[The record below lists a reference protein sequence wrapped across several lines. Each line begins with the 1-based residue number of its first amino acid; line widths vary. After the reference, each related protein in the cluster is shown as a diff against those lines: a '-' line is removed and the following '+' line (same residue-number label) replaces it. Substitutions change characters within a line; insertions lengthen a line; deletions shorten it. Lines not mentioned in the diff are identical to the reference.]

1 MIHTAD
7 PDNQEEIMD
16 YKLSTEDKKRI
27 EEGIRKKYAE
37 ASITPQGLFNYPTGR
52 EGLEGLRYDP
62 KIVESIPKPVI
73 DSFCGVGNPFSLGP
87 IHKGETVLDIGCGG
101 GFDVIFAAILVGSE
115 GNVTGIDLT
124 PEMLE
129 RSKKNLQETSIE
141 NVTLK
146 QTNAEELPF
155 PDNTFEVII
164 SNGVFNLIP
173 EKAKALFEVFRIL
186 KFGGR
191 LMVADQIL
199 IGELSEAQKLS
210 AESWAQ

>member
-1 MIHTAD
+1 MGS
-7 PDNQEEIMD
+7 
-16 YKLSTEDKKRI
+16 KLSPEDMDRI
-27 EEGIRKKYAE
+27 VEGIRKKYAE

-52 EGLEGLRYDP
+52 EGLKGLGYDS
-62 KIVESIPKPVI
+62 KIVETIPKPVI

-87 IHKGETVLDIGCGG
+87 IHKGENVLDIGCGG
-101 GFDVIFAAILVGSE
+101 GFDVIFAATVVGPK
-115 GNVTGIDLT
+115 GKVTGIDVT

-146 QTNAEELPF
+146 QATAEELPF
-155 PDNTFEVII
+155 PDNNFDVII

-173 EKAKALFEVFRIL
+173 DKIKAFSEVFRVL
-186 KFGGR
+186 KLNGR

-199 IGELSEAQKLS
+199 IGELSKEQKLS

>member
-1 MIHTAD
+1 MGS
-7 PDNQEEIMD
+7 
-16 YKLSTEDKKRI
+16 KLSPKDMDRI
-27 EEGIRKKYAE
+27 VEGIRKKYAE

-52 EGLEGLRYDP
+52 EGLKGLGYDS
-62 KIVESIPKPVI
+62 KIVETIPKPVI

-87 IHKGETVLDIGCGG
+87 IHKGENVLDIGCGG
-101 GFDVIFAAILVGSE
+101 GFDVIFAATVVGLK
-115 GNVTGIDLT
+115 GKVTGIDVT

-146 QTNAEELPF
+146 QATAEELPF
-155 PDNTFEVII
+155 PDNNFDVII

-173 EKAKALFEVFRIL
+173 DKIKAFSEVFRVL
-186 KFGGR
+186 KLNGR

-199 IGELSEAQKLS
+199 IGELSKEQKLS

>member
-1 MIHTAD
+1 MGS
-7 PDNQEEIMD
+7 
-16 YKLSTEDKKRI
+16 KLSPEDMDRI
-27 EEGIRKKYAE
+27 VEGIRKKYAE

-52 EGLEGLRYDP
+52 EGLKGLGYDF
-62 KIVESIPKPVI
+62 KIVETIPKPVI

-87 IHKGETVLDIGCGG
+87 IHKGENVLDIGCGG
-101 GFDVIFAAILVGSE
+101 GFDVIFAATVVGLK
-115 GNVTGIDLT
+115 GKVTGIDVT

-146 QTNAEELPF
+146 QATAEELPF
-155 PDNTFEVII
+155 PDNNFDVII

-173 EKAKALFEVFRIL
+173 DKIKAFSEVFRVL
-186 KFGGR
+186 KLNGR

-199 IGELSEAQKLS
+199 IGELSKEQKLS

>member
-1 MIHTAD
+1 MGS
-7 PDNQEEIMD
+7 
-16 YKLSTEDKKRI
+16 KLSPEDMDRI
-27 EEGIRKKYAE
+27 VEGIRKKYAE

-52 EGLEGLRYDP
+52 EGLKGLGYDS
-62 KIVESIPKPVI
+62 KIVETIPKPVI

-101 GFDVIFAAILVGSE
+101 GFDVIFAATVVGPKGE
-115 GNVTGIDLT
+115 VTGIDVT

-146 QTNAEELPF
+146 QATAEELPF
-155 PDNTFEVII
+155 PDNNFDVII

-173 EKAKALFEVFRIL
+173 DKIKAFSEVFRVL
-186 KFGGR
+186 KLNGR

-199 IGELSEAQKLS
+199 IGELSKEQKLS

>member
-1 MIHTAD
+1 MGSELSPED
-7 PDNQEEIMD
+7 MD
-16 YKLSTEDKKRI
+16 RI
-27 EEGIRKKYAE
+27 VEGIRKKYAE

-52 EGLEGLRYDP
+52 EGLKGLGYDS
-62 KIVESIPKPVI
+62 KIVETIPKPVI

-101 GFDVIFAAILVGSE
+101 GFDVIFAATVVGPE
-115 GNVTGIDLT
+115 GQVTGIDVT

-129 RSKKNLQETSIE
+129 RSKKNLQETSLE
-141 NVTLK
+141 NVTFR
-146 QTNAEELPF
+146 QATAEALPF
-155 PDNTFEVII
+155 PDNNFDVII

-173 EKAKALFEVFRIL
+173 NKAKAFSEVFRVL
-186 KFGGR
+186 KLSGR

-199 IGELSEAQKLS
+199 IGELSKEQKLS

>member
-1 MIHTAD
+1 MGS
-7 PDNQEEIMD
+7 
-16 YKLSTEDKKRI
+16 KLSPEDMDRI
-27 EEGIRKKYAE
+27 VEGIRKKYAE

-52 EGLEGLRYDP
+52 EGLKGLGYDS
-62 KIVESIPKPVI
+62 KIVETIPKPVI

-101 GFDVIFAAILVGSE
+101 GFDVIFAATVVGLK
-115 GNVTGIDLT
+115 GKVTGIDVT

-146 QTNAEELPF
+146 QAAAEELPF
-155 PDNTFEVII
+155 PDNNFDVII

-173 EKAKALFEVFRIL
+173 DKIKAFSEVFRVL
-186 KFGGR
+186 KLNGR

-199 IGELSEAQKLS
+199 IGELSKEQKLS

>member
-1 MIHTAD
+1 M
-7 PDNQEEIMD
+7 ES
-16 YKLSTEDKKRI
+16 KLSSEDKERI
-27 EEGIRKKYAE
+27 VKGIRKKYAE

-52 EGLEGLRYDP
+52 EGLKGLGYDHN
-62 KIVESIPKPVI
+62 IVETISNPVI

-87 IHKGETVLDIGCGG
+87 IHENETVLDIGCGG
-101 GFDVIFAAILVGSE
+101 GFDVIFAATIVGSK
-115 GNVTGIDLT
+115 GKVTGIDVT

-141 NVTLK
+141 NVILK
-146 QTNAEELPF
+146 QATAEELPF
-155 PDNTFEVII
+155 PDNNFDVII

-173 EKAKALFEVFRIL
+173 DKIKAFSEIFRVL
-186 KFGGR
+186 KLNGR

-199 IGELSEAQKLS
+199 IGELSKEQKLS

>member
-1 MIHTAD
+1 MGS
-7 PDNQEEIMD
+7 
-16 YKLSTEDKKRI
+16 KLSPEDMDRI
-27 EEGIRKKYAE
+27 VEGIRKKYAE

-52 EGLEGLRYDP
+52 EGLKGLGYDS
-62 KIVESIPKPVI
+62 KIVETIPKPVI

-101 GFDVIFAAILVGSE
+101 GFDVIFAATVVGPK
-115 GNVTGIDLT
+115 GKVTGIDVT

-146 QTNAEELPF
+146 QATAEELPF
-155 PDNTFEVII
+155 PDNNFDVII

-173 EKAKALFEVFRIL
+173 NKIKAFSEVFRVL
-186 KFGGR
+186 KLSGR

-199 IGELSEAQKLS
+199 IGELSKEQKLS